1 MPLEL
6 IVAISNNGIIGKKNE
21 IPWYIPEDLQ
31 RFKKITQGTK
41 VIMGRKTYDS
51 LPNKPLKNR
60 TNIVITKEPEKY
72 AGLASDN
79 VIYGNIADIFTILS
93 TIHKDERICIIG
105 GCEIYSLFWKYC
117 SIFHITIVDEIIE
130 GDVQFPYSIEEIEN
144 THTLQEKSEIQFSR
158 NNHTPY
164 YYSTYVANS
173 EPMRI
178 SSMRFSIEDA
188 VS

>member
-6 IVAISNNGIIGKKNE
+6 IVAISKNGTIGNKNE

-51 LPNKPLKNR
+51 LPNKPLKHR
-60 TNIVITKEPEKY
+60 TNIVITKEPKKY
-72 AGLASDN
+72 SAFASEN
-79 VIYGNIADIFTILS
+79 VIYGSIADIFAILS
-93 TIHKDERICIIG
+93 TIPTHERVCIIG

-117 SIFHITIVDEIIE
+117 SILHITVVDEIIE
-130 GDVQFPYSIEEIEN
+130 GDVHFPFSIQDIEK
-144 THTLQEKSEIQFSR
+144 THTLQEKSEIQFSQK
-158 NNHTPY
+158 NHTPY
-164 YYSTYVANS
+164 YYLTYLANS
-173 EPMRI
+173 EPIRM
-178 SSMRFSIEDA
+178 SSTRFSIEDA

>member
-6 IVAISNNGIIGKKNE
+6 IVAISKNGIIGKNNE

-60 TNIVITKEPEKY
+60 TNIVITKETEKY

-93 TIHKDERICIIG
+93 TIRTDERVCIIG

-117 SIFHITIVDEIIE
+117 SILHITIVDEIIE
-130 GDVQFPYSIEEIEN
+130 GDVQFPYSIEEIEK
-144 THTLQEKSEIQFSR
+144 THTLQEKSEIQFSQMNR
-158 NNHTPY
+158 TPY
-164 YYSTYVANS
+164 YYSTYLANS
-173 EPMRI
+173 EPIRI
-178 SSMRFSIEDA
+178 SSIRFSIEEA